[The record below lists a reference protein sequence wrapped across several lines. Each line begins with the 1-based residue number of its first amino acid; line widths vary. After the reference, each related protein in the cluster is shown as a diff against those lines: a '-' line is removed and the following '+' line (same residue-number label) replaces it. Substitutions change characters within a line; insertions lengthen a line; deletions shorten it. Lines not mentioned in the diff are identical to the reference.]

1 MRVNDPGSFN
11 SRPPHPDPLPRR
23 RERGLLGNDT
33 GGIDQDGSAMVK
45 EKIIPKN
52 WKAMQ
57 KYAAGYRVSGGSLL
71 VLSGKGAVDPEGNIV
86 AQGDM
91 AGQTRYVMETIR
103 QMLEAGG
110 ATLNDVIKTTV
121 YVKGVKDF
129 FPQVWDVYASYFEGD
144 YPAATLVGVTEL
156 AYPDLLIEIDVMAF
170 VPDARTEE

>member
-1 MRVNDPGSFN
+1 MNRVRDQKMCREGSVM
-11 SRPPHPDPLPRR
+11 
-23 RERGLLGNDT
+23 G
-33 GGIDQDGSAMVK
+33 K

-57 KYAAGYRVSGGSLL
+57 KYAAGYKVSGGSLL
-71 VLSGKGAVDPEGNIV
+71 VLSGKGAVGPDGAIV
-86 AQGDM
+86 AKGDM

-103 QMLEAGG
+103 HMLESGG
-110 ATLNDVIKTTV
+110 ATLNDVIKTTI

-156 AYPDLLIEIDVMAF
+156 AYPDLLIEIDVTAF
-170 VPDARTEE
+170 VPEERA